1 MFLLGTS
8 RQWLSWL
15 SEQFLCCLP
24 FHPITVVLI
33 VHLTDLQIVLHQL
46 VLKQK
51 PSLKSGPRSHF
62 INLHPALG
70 KMFNIERKCLICMI
84 HLDMYESRRTVHRLI
99 INLVVNYTLDKMLS
113 VIPRLWSFQE
123 SKCCFVQKNRK
134 RIETGDYLEETRW
147 ENLYILSVILTDFS
161 KFKSASVNTVIL
173 YFNHAGVVWI

>member
-1 MFLLGTS
+1 MKRAIEFPSEQQCKEKESTAILVGVNLKLYYNNDMFLLGTS

-24 FHPITVVLI
+24 FHPLTVVLI
-33 VHLTDLQIVLHQL
+33 VHLKDLQIVLHQL

-51 PSLKSGPRSHF
+51 PSLKCGPRSHF

-70 KMFNIERKCLICMI
+70 KMFNIEHKCLICMI

-99 INLVVNYTLDKMLS
+99 INLDKMLS

-123 SKCCFVQKNRK
+123 SKCCFVQKK
-134 RIETGDYLEETRW
+134 I
-147 ENLYILSVILTDFS
+147 
-161 KFKSASVNTVIL
+161 
-173 YFNHAGVVWI
+173 